1 MDIWDH
7 KKMYVLKLVMSYLG
21 PKDLVRMSAINQDLQ
36 GNAASLFRVAARKP
50 ADSSEP
56 ADLDK
61 SFDTVKLWELGKS
74 ADFSDIGRLFF
85 HIPMQ
90 YLRTVTTELDFS
102 GTLIDG
108 VALRVM
114 SKWCTELLDLK
125 LQRCEQL
132 DNDALDPLKFG
143 FPELQ
148 WIDLSDNSFIDKQ
161 TLRKLLRSGL
171 TSIRLVGWQISQ
183 EDESDI
189 REEFLEH
196 LPFVFIYAKGGERVL
211 EIKDDY

>member
-1 MDIWDH
+1 
-7 KKMYVLKLVMSYLG
+7 
-21 PKDLVRMSAINQDLQ
+21 
-36 GNAASLFRVAARKP
+36 
-50 ADSSEP
+50 
-56 ADLDK
+56 
-61 SFDTVKLWELGKS
+61 
-74 ADFSDIGRLFF
+74 
-85 HIPMQ
+85 
-90 YLRTVTTELDFS
+90 
-102 GTLIDG
+102 
-108 VALRVM
+108 M

-125 LQRCEQL
+125 LQRCKQL
-132 DNDALDPLKFG
+132 DSDALDPLKFG
-143 FPELQ
+143 VPELQ